1 MRGIDSAPLGDA
13 PLVIKFGG
21 TSVGSG
27 EAFVRAAAI
36 AAGATSDGR
45 PVAVVVSAMSRTTDT
60 LVRLASEAKPGD
72 AEALRDALLERH
84 LSAAREAVD
93 PERLPAVERRLR
105 DLLGGFPALVGA
117 EYPNGRARRDAI
129 SSFGERLSSV
139 VLAGA
144 ISSAGVP
151 ASVVAEDPIATDD
164 RFGEAEVDAEETRA
178 RCSRFVAPLLA
189 GGSVAVVPG
198 FVGRTPEGD
207 VTTLGRGG
215 SDLSAT
221 VVGRGLGASEVWIM
235 TDVDGVLDAD
245 PRLVPDARLMP
256 ELSYREATLFAT
268 LGAKVLHRRTMEP
281 ASEAGIEV
289 LVRNTFRPDAPG
301 TRVTNREEGPGL
313 RCVALRHDVPVE
325 VPCGNGHRSRA
336 ASVVCIGRSERG
348 DLKRGVRLMKKARI
362 PLLHAGNAKAGLVF
376 FVAAEHAE
384 AALRTLH
391 AGLIPDPAD
400 RAGVAGGVKDEV
412 A

>member
-1 MRGIDSAPLGDA
+1 VRGLEDA
-13 PLVIKFGG
+13 PQNTLVIKFGG

-27 EAFVRAAAI
+27 EAFGRAAAI
-36 AAGATSDGR
+36 AAGAAQGGR
-45 PVAVVVSAMSRTTDT
+45 PVAVVVSAMSGTT
-60 LVRLASEAKPGD
+60 
-72 AEALRDALLERH
+72 DALLRFVSGGDGGVDGLCDALTDRH
-84 LSAAREAVD
+84 LEAAREAVSAGLL
-93 PERLPAVERRLR
+93 PLVEERLRALIGAFP
-105 DLLGGFPALVGA
+105 DLVRAP
-117 EYPNGRARRDAI
+117 YPSAAARRDAV

-144 ISSAGVP
+144 MSSAGVP
-151 ASVVAEDPIATDD
+151 ASVVAQDPIATDAH
-164 RFGEAEVDAEETRA
+164 FGEAEVDVEETRL
-178 RCSRFVAPLLA
+178 RCSRYVAPMLEA
-189 GGSVAVVPG
+189 GTVAVVPG
-198 FVGRTPEGD
+198 FVGRTPEGA

-245 PRLVPDARLMP
+245 PRLVPDAALMP

-281 ASEAGIEV
+281 ASEAGTEV
-289 LVRNTFRPDAPG
+289 FVRNTFRPGAPG
-301 TRVTNREEGPGL
+301 TRVTNREEGRGL

-336 ASVVCIGRSERG
+336 ASVVCIGTPEKG
-348 DLKRGVRLMKKARI
+348 DLKRGIRLMKKARI
-362 PLLHAGNAKAGLVF
+362 PMLHAGKAKAGLVF
-376 FVAAEHAE
+376 FVSAEHAE
-384 AALRTLH
+384 RALRALH
-391 AGLIPDPAD
+391 AGLIPRPEA
-400 RAGVAGGVKDEV
+400 RAMGVGEV